1 MQVVKIADEDGNQI
15 SSTDKAL
22 DVNAAGA
29 ALEDINTQL
38 AILVAGQE
46 DQNTLLAMIAEELGA

>member
-1 MQVVKIADEDGNQI
+1 MQVVKIADEYGNQI

-22 DVNAAGA
+22 DVNAAGT

-46 DQNTLLAMIAEELGA
+46 DQNTLLAIIAEELGA

>member
-15 SSTDKAL
+15 TSTSKAL
-22 DVNAAGA
+22 DVNAAGT